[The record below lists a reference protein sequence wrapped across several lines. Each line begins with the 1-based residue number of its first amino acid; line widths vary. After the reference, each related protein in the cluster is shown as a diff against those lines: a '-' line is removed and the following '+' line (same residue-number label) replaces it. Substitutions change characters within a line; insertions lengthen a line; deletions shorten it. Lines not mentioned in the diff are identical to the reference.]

1 MVIPHEWKEKNQL
14 VGADEEAVL
23 KESIMM
29 IRSVHSKCSLIMK
42 TKT

>member
-1 MVIPHEWKEKNQL
+1 MVIPFKWKEKNQL

-29 IRSVHSKCSLIMK
+29 MIRSDLHVCC
-42 TKT
+42 